1 MLFKRLRTSVQQRP
15 RHGLHEMTA
24 IAFPCIISGD
34 EGCTGMQKQGR
45 ARSRFMKIECR
56 IAISDA
62 LSSLFNA
69 SSVGASPVD
78 PGLGRTSQ
86 RRDHSDRVRGLGR
99 A

>member
-1 MLFKRLRTSVQQRP
+1 
-15 RHGLHEMTA
+15 
-24 IAFPCIISGD
+24 
-34 EGCTGMQKQGR
+34 
-45 ARSRFMKIECR
+45 MKIECR